1 MAKLLWIE
9 LLLSGDPIT
18 AFLTLVGLGVWAV
31 AFGAGGYIT
40 IRATVA
46 AVVSG
51 YEMVSPERELRR
63 SRNGVHG
70 SDHSARDKYEQG
82 ACFRRW

>member
-1 MAKLLWIE
+1 MEYLYQLLTGGVRVARLLWTE

-18 AFLTLVGLGVWAV
+18 AFLTLVGLGVWAM

-40 IRATVA
+40 IRAAVA

-51 YEMVSPERELRR
+51 L
-63 SRNGVHG
+63 
-70 SDHSARDKYEQG
+70 
-82 ACFRRW
+82 